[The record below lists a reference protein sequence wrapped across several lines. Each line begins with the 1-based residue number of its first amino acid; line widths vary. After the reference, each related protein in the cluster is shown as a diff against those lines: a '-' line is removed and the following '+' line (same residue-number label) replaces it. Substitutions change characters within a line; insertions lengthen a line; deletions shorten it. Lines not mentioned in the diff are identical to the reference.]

1 MATLDHDEFTTDDN
15 LKIAFD
21 KFDSD
26 HTKTITAQEIKDLL
40 GCNKSIKADVI
51 KAIIKEVDTNGDGKV
66 SFKEFVAMMK
76 KSIV

>member
-1 MATLDHDEFTTDDN
+1 

-26 HTKTITAQEIKDLL
+26 HTKTISAQEIKDLL
-40 GCNKSIKADVI
+40 CNSKSVKPDVI

-76 KSIV
+76 KNLL